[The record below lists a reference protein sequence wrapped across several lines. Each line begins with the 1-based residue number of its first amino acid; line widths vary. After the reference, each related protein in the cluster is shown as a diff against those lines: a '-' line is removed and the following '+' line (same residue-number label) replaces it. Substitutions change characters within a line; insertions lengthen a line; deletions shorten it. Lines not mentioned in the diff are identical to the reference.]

1 MPSHCSATCSR
12 SDFGSMESPPGAPG
26 RLDEKGCRLG
36 PSANRLGH
44 DPRGSARSSGSI
56 LACAQAA
63 CMLRV
68 VSLKIIPTRTSV
80 SARGAYNIEG
90 TPCRSISG
98 GTFFWID
105 PAEDLAAVL
114 MTQMPGATRAYYR
127 RPSSSWSIRPSRTAR
142 KTVSSCNDDMLP
154 VTLSS
159 GNRSTRCLPAPEAR
173 TS

>member
-1 MPSHCSATCSR
+1 
-12 SDFGSMESPPGAPG
+12 
-26 RLDEKGCRLG
+26 
-36 PSANRLGH
+36 
-44 DPRGSARSSGSI
+44 
-56 LACAQAA
+56 
-63 CMLRV
+63 MLRV

-127 RPSSSWSIRPSRTAR
+127 RLVKQLVYQAITDSAE
-142 KTVSSCNDDMLP
+142 DGQL
-154 VTLSS
+154 LQ
-159 GNRSTRCLPAPEAR
+159 
-173 TS
+173 